1 MLTVVPLQL
10 LDGLV
15 EFLTANLIFVGL
27 VAILLL
33 FVFFSYLFVR
43 RTLLSA
49 AEGYESGRK

>member
-1 MLTVVPLQL
+1 MLPVVPLQL

-15 EFLTANLIFVGL
+15 EFLTGNLIFVGL

-49 AEGYESGRK
+49 AEGYQKGRR

>member
-1 MLTVVPLQL
+1 MLSLALLQV

-15 EFLTANLIFVGL
+15 DFVSGNLIFVGL

-49 AEGYESGRK
+49 AEGYKKGRQ